1 MDEIK
6 HSSDTEIPEKRNSS
20 CTVKHYTNIPS
31 PNPQIVEKKIKEG
44 VKAISIE
51 DLKILEGDNEDE
63 KIEEYLNK
71 YKSNVF
77 SNKHSLYLY
86 CRYVILYYGNELIDK
101 KDIDKLT
108 FEIINGGITNILVK
122 VEHSLEK
129 KTYLIRLYGP
139 KTSEIINR
147 AREKVIAHILNDKNI
162 SKKIYVFFSNGRI
175 EEFMEGY
182 ALSKEEIK
190 NPNFQKEI
198 AKNLKVLHDIEL
210 NDDMYETIKRLQT
223 GDSEYYNDLKNNENE
238 SDQIPH
244 RPSFLWGTIWKYFNL
259 LYEEKSKP
267 CDFNSKGNILKLIDF
282 ESLRKTI
289 EEVEKLCKEKRSPV
303 VLCHCDLLSSNFIN
317 KTDNTICLIDFEYSC
332 PMERAYDIANHFN
345 EYAGFNCEWN
355 LIPTKEEEYN
365 FIKHYL
371 NTDNS
376 EIINQLIDEVQ
387 PFYLSSHIYWA
398 LWSLLQGMRSSIDF
412 DFINYGMTKLTASTL
427 SIFRSKIAS
436 HQ

>member
-1 MDEIK
+1 MEEIK
-6 HSSDTEIPEKRNSS
+6 QNSDTEIPEKRNSN
-20 CTVKHYTNIPS
+20 CTVKHFTNIPS
-31 PNPQIVEKKIKEG
+31 SNSQICEKQKKG
-44 VKAISIE
+44 VKAISAD
-51 DLKILEGDNEDE
+51 DLKIVQGENEDD

-86 CRYVILYYGNELIDK
+86 CKYVILYYGNELVNK
-101 KDIDKLT
+101 KDVDKLN

-147 AREKVIAHILNDKNI
+147 GREKIISHILNDKNI
-162 SKKIYVFFSNGRI
+162 SKKIFVFFPNGRI

-198 AKNLKVLHDIEL
+198 AKKLKILHDIEL
-210 NDDMYETIKRLQT
+210 NDDIYETIKKLQT
-223 GDSEYYNDLKNNENE
+223 EDCIYYNDLNNNEFDKSNNR
-238 SDQIPH
+238 S
-244 RPSFLWGTIWKYFNL
+244 SFLWGTIWKYFNL

-267 CDFNSKGNILKLIDF
+267 CEFNSKGNILKLIDF
-282 ESLRKTI
+282 DSLKKTI
-289 EEVEKLCKEKRSPV
+289 SEVEKICKEKKSPI

-332 PMERAYDIANHFN
+332 PMERAFDIANHFN

-355 LIPTKEEEYN
+355 LIPTRDEEYN

-371 NTDNS
+371 NTDNNQ
-376 EIINQLIDEVQ
+376 IINKLIDEIQ
-387 PFYLSSHIYWA
+387 PFYLISHIHWA

-427 SIFRSKIAS
+427 SIFRSKITS
-436 HQ
+436 QQ